1 MKNMKHSILGFI
13 CSCLLFIFLLS
24 NAFVISLRIGILDNN
39 GAIKIAGNSAVSS
52 SVTDAII
59 SNSNAILAQYGFTS
73 ETFRELMNDDY
84 ISTVINTAGTA
95 LLSED
100 DIDLSSI
107 KGDTVEFCNNTS
119 GILVDEFIHNL
130 ESSNGKIN
138 ETTITGNPIVQAFSQ
153 NYGIDID
160 SEIKTAITE
169 RYPQADLNKE
179 IDLSGIDTNE
189 LRTTLNTAVEA
200 KLYPRLDELTDKII
214 DKAEEILTEVSA
226 TVHNN
231 PAYRSYNHMMKLISS
246 NITLLIVFLSL
257 CVIFFFAV
265 QFMFYNGIYRNKPLN
280 HLGITALFAAV
291 PTLIIGYCSTI
302 FGGVID
308 KIINEI
314 NGSYAFAGEII
325 REILSGC
332 LKPFVFTGFTLL
344 GISAAA
350 FILSIII
357 KPQNS

>member
-1 MKNMKHSILGFI
+1 MKNMKHSLLGFI

-24 NAFVISLRIGILDNN
+24 NAFVISLRIGIFDNN
-39 GAIKIAGNSAVSS
+39 GAINIAGNSAVIS
-52 SVTDAII
+52 SVTEAIT
-59 SNSNAILAQYGFTS
+59 SNSNTILEQYGFTS
-73 ETFRELMNDDY
+73 ETFQELMDDDY
-84 ISTVINTAGTA
+84 ISAMINTAGTA

-100 DIDLSSI
+100 EIDLSSI

-130 ESSNGKIN
+130 EASDGKISDAA
-138 ETTITGNPIVQAFSQ
+138 ITGNPIVQAFSQ
-153 NYGIDID
+153 NYDIDID
-160 SEIKTAITE
+160 SEIKKVITE

-189 LRTTLNTAVEA
+189 LRNTLNTAIEA
-200 KLYPRLDELTDKII
+200 KLYPRLDELTDRII
-214 DKAEEILTEVSA
+214 DKAEEILTEVSD
-226 TVHNN
+226 TVHSH
-231 PAYRSYNHMMKLISS
+231 PAYRSYNHMMRLISS

-265 QFMFYNGIYRNKPLN
+265 QFMFYNGIYRNKPFN
-280 HLGITALFAAV
+280 HLGAAALFAAV
-291 PTLIIGYCSTI
+291 PTLITGYCSSI
-302 FGGVID
+302 FGNIID

-314 NGSYAFAGEII
+314 NSSYAFAGEII

-332 LKPFVFTGFTLL
+332 LKPFIFTGFLLL

-350 FILSIII
+350 FILSIVI